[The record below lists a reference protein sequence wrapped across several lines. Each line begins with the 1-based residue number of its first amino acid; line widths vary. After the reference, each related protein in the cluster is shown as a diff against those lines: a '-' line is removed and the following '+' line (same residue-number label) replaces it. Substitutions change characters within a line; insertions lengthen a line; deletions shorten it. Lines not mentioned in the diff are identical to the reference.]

1 MISQLSEGIEK
12 RKSYQPML
20 PLRCKRKQ
28 YRGGLDMKKW
38 LKSLSYGV
46 SSLVLVAALTG
57 CGVVSTG
64 SDDQTQSAK
73 DDGKIVIGFSMDT
86 LKEERWQRD
95 KELFEEKVRELG
107 AEVKTL
113 AANGD
118 DAAQL
123 NQAEQLISEGVD
135 VLVVVPHNA
144 EATAAIVEKAHKEG
158 IKVISYDRLIKNAD
172 VDYYV
177 SFDNVRVGE
186 MQAKAIVE
194 QVPTGNYVYIGGAD
208 TDNNAH
214 LFREGA
220 MNVLKP
226 LEEKGDIKI
235 VYDQFSKDWK
245 PEEALKNMENALTAN
260 NNNIQAVIAANDGTA
275 GGVIQALAAQ
285 GLAGKVPVSG
295 QDAELAAL
303 QRIVEGT
310 QTMTVYKPIKAI
322 ATKAAEMAV
331 ALAKGETIQ
340 ADQKVSNGKI
350 DVPSV
355 LLDPIAVTKDNVVDT
370 VIKDGYHKLE
380 DVYKNVPKDQ
390 WPKQ

>member
-1 MISQLSEGIEK
+1 
-12 RKSYQPML
+12 
-20 PLRCKRKQ
+20 
-28 YRGGLDMKKW
+28 MKWWKHVT
-38 LKSLSYGV
+38 KGAATF
-46 SSLVLVAALTG
+46 VLASALTA
-57 CGVVSTG
+57 CGVVSSGNEGG
-64 SDDQTQSAK
+64 SESTKK
-73 DDGKIVIGFSMDT
+73 DDDKIVVGLSMDT

-95 KELFEEKVRELG
+95 KELFEAKVKELG
-107 AEVKTL
+107 GEVKTL

-118 DAAQL
+118 DAVQL
-123 NQAEQLISEGVD
+123 SQAEQLISEGVD
-135 VLVVVPHNA
+135 VLVVIPHNA
-144 EATAAIVEKAHKEG
+144 EASAPIVDKAHKEG
-158 IKVISYDRLIKNAD
+158 IPVIAYDRLIKNAD

-186 MQAKAIVE
+186 MQAQAIVE
-194 QVPTGNYVYIGGAD
+194 KAPKGNYVYIGGAD

-214 LFREGA
+214 LFRQGA

-260 NNNIQAVIAANDGTA
+260 NNNIQAVVAANDGTA

-295 QDAELAAL
+295 QDADLAAL

-331 ALAKGETIQ
+331 ALAKGEKIEANQT
-340 ADQKVSNGKI
+340 VSNGKI

-355 LLDPIAVTKDNVVDT
+355 LLDPIAVTKENVLDT

-380 DVYKNVPKDQ
+380 DVFKNVPKDQ

>member
-1 MISQLSEGIEK
+1 
-12 RKSYQPML
+12 
-20 PLRCKRKQ
+20 
-28 YRGGLDMKKW
+28 MKWWKHVA
-38 LKSLSYGV
+38 KGAATF
-46 SSLVLVAALTG
+46 VLASALTA
-57 CGVVSTG
+57 CGVVSSGNEGG
-64 SDDQTQSAK
+64 SESTKK
-73 DDGKIVIGFSMDT
+73 DDDKIVIGFSMDT

-95 KELFEEKVRELG
+95 KELFEAKVKELG

-123 NQAEQLISEGVD
+123 SQAEQLISEGVD

-144 EATAAIVEKAHKEG
+144 EASAAIVEKAHKEG
-158 IKVISYDRLIKNAD
+158 IPVISYDRLIKNAE

-186 MQAKAIVE
+186 MQAQAIVE
-194 QVPTGNYVYIGGAD
+194 KAPKGNYVYIGGAD

-214 LFREGA
+214 LFRQGA

-260 NNNIQAVIAANDGTA
+260 NNNIQAVVAANDGTA

-331 ALAKGETIQ
+331 ALAKGEKIEANQT
-340 ADQKVSNGKI
+340 VSNGKI

-355 LLDPIAVTKDNVVDT
+355 LLDPIAVTKENVLDT

-380 DVYKNVPKDQ
+380 DVFKNVPKDQ

>member
-1 MISQLSEGIEK
+1 MKTLIKRLSLGAV
-12 RKSYQPML
+12 
-20 PLRCKRKQ
+20 
-28 YRGGLDMKKW
+28 GL
-38 LKSLSYGV
+38 LLA
-46 SSLVLVAALTG
+46 SSLTA
-57 CGVVSTG
+57 CGVVSSG
-64 SDDQTQSAK
+64 DQKNSAAPAATEK
-73 DDGKIVIGFSMDT
+73 KEGDKIVIGFSMDT
-86 LKEERWQRD
+86 LKEERWQKD
-95 KELFEEKVRELG
+95 KELFEAKVKELG

-123 NQAEQLISEGVD
+123 SQAEQLISQGVD

-144 EATAAIVEKAHKEG
+144 EASAAIVDKAHKEG
-158 IKVISYDRLIKNAD
+158 IKVISYDRLIKNAE
-172 VDYYV
+172 VDYYI

-186 MQAKAIVE
+186 MQAQAIVE
-194 QVPTGNYVYIGGAD
+194 QAPKGNFVYIGGAD

-235 VYDQFSKDWK
+235 VYNQFSKDWK

-260 NNNIQAVIAANDGTA
+260 KNDIQAVVAANDGTA
-275 GGVIQALAAQ
+275 GGVIQALNAQ

-295 QDAELAAL
+295 QDAELAAA

-310 QTMTVYKPIKAI
+310 QTMTVYKPISSI

-331 ALAKGETIQ
+331 AVAKGENVA
-340 ADQKVSNGKI
+340 ADKKVNNAKI

-355 LLDPIAVTKDNVVDT
+355 LLDPIAVTKENIVDT
-370 VIKDGYHKLE
+370 LIKDGYQKIE
-380 DVYKNVPKDQ
+380 DVFKNIPKDQ
-390 WPKQ
+390 WPKM